1 MSDLRLVR
9 KYFYG
14 VIDCSR
20 EGALGITGIDDR
32 AVCCTPWHDIG
43 AAVSEFPRDRC
54 SANVSAIARHELVIE
69 TLMKTHSLLPARF
82 GTILSEA
89 AQVTELLSAN
99 YEGFLRDLERLRNK
113 VEFGLKVLWPA
124 GELRMLIERN
134 EPGLSPPGNCPAG
147 PGARYALFKRR
158 ESAIELALA
167 HRAEGNVTE
176 IQRALLQF
184 SSESR
189 CQVLPSEGLMLSG
202 VYLVDRSQCEAF
214 RKVVDALQSKS
225 SKFCFLLAGP
235 WPPHSFMSLD
245 SRIMK
250 YQTC

>member
-124 GELRMLIERN
+124 GELRILIERS
-134 EPGLSPPGNCPAG
+134 EPGLSPPATARPA
-147 PGARYALFKRR
+147 PAPAMPSSSGARAPSSWPWHTVPR
-158 ESAIELALA
+158 ETS
-167 HRAEGNVTE
+167 
-176 IQRALLQF
+176 
-184 SSESR
+184 
-189 CQVLPSEGLMLSG
+189 P
-202 VYLVDRSQCEAF
+202 
-214 RKVVDALQSKS
+214 KS
-225 SKFCFLLAGP
+225 SAPCSSSAAKAAARCCRRKG
-235 WPPHSFMSLD
+235 
-245 SRIMK
+245 
-250 YQTC
+250 